1 MRRFWRF
8 KTRERKA
15 ESTVPVKRFSS
26 LISSLA
32 VFAALA
38 CGNVVARAEIVFA
51 NGVSLESGWYDVN
64 KAYVPANI
72 VVDESGAHYVP
83 AVRDAET
90 LYPNSD
96 YNLCW
101 AATASNMLQWW
112 QDRIGPEYVP
122 AGTPNGTWDA
132 PYSDR
137 GQLEIYKTF
146 CENWTDAGGFIE
158 TGLAWWL
165 DGSYLY
171 SDYEEYAVAQGAS
184 LPKAGAETSGGYFAG
199 TLSSA
204 LGVVGVWKFTEDTT
218 SADVAK
224 DLAYFF
230 ENDCLI
236 GLAINNGGS
245 VGHAITCW
253 GVETGADGVVRVYYT
268 DSDDCATNT
277 GSAADAPDESLKSMA
292 VTAEN
297 GVVSFDYL
305 GSAWTLG
312 AFTTLLAV
320 VPEPSAFGLLAGA
333 FALVF
338 AALRRR
344 RRRGGAL
351 RSS

>member
-1 MRRFWRF
+1 MRF

-15 ESTVPVKRFSS
+15 ESTIPVKKFSS

-64 KAYVPANI
+64 KAYVPAKI

-171 SDYEEYAVAQGAS
+171 KDYQTELVAAGAS
-184 LPKAGAETSGGYFAG
+184 FVKEDAVSSGGYFAKMLDSASDFIG
-199 TLSSA
+199 TFQFSETA
-204 LGVVGVWKFTEDTT
+204 TT
-218 SADVAK
+218 ADVAK
-224 DLAYFF
+224 ELAYFF

-253 GVETGADGVVRVYYT
+253 GVETDAAGGVTLYYT
-268 DSDDCATNT
+268 DSDDCKTNLKEGIDASVS
-277 GSAADAPDESLKSMA
+277 GSGEELKSMS
-292 VTAEN
+292 VTVTD
-297 GVVSFDYL
+297 GVVKL
-305 GSAWTLG
+305 GYSQTTQWTLSSFT
-312 AFTTLLAV
+312 AFAAPVIV

-333 FALVF
+333 FALAL
-338 AALRRR
+338 AASRRSRRR
-344 RRRGGAL
+344 
-351 RSS
+351 